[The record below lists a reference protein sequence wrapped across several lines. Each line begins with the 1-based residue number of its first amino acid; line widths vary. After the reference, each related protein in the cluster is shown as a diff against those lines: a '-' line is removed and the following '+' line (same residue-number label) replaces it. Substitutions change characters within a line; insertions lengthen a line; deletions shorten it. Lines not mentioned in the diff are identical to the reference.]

1 MNPTETPV
9 TKSPAEQLADIKAQ
23 AANIVS
29 LAQKKDPNIKISAAN
44 AEMIGL
50 PKVNIPTQTER
61 KNRTTELDM
70 VGTTPVPKTSTDIA
84 RETILSK
91 VKPEDRDTIDQI
103 LGIATDYQTEKGR
116 QYETQYTDLLQQQLG
131 TATAA
136 RNRALESGQ
145 MKEAAQLPQLEAE
158 LESIR
163 SEADVLEARRNSA
176 IQAESR
182 RSGVS
187 TSAMQGNINAIDR
200 DFNLE
205 KANLA
210 IRELASVGKINA
222 ATKLIEAKLDIK
234 YGDLEAET
242 KLLTAQINAIKPF
255 LDREDAKAADL
266 RLQMN
271 EIVKTSIA
279 DARAEDQA
287 LEEFKLQSY
296 QFAQQNGATPALLS
310 QIMSSTSRGDVLS
323 VGGSFVQDPM
333 TMMNLETQ
341 RLQQIKL
348 RQDINAQPS
357 VPTSVID
364 VGGNKMLINSQTGEV
379 IESYGANFG
388 GQFTTTDSG
397 EKAIVTNDGNVV
409 PLSEIDLSDPEQIDA
424 LPVGDLTKA
433 VINGYAKTKDLT
445 PTQKSQVATE
455 LQQIG
460 FNPNTYVVNKL
471 NSLVESWSA
480 IPESSKGYIQGLKFW
495 ESKTNPTV
503 ATFESQKQLLT
514 REIARLFDVGVL
526 SDQDVQAYKDAMPSR
541 QDSSIDV
548 VISKTAGI
556 AGAAAGTNPQNAG
569 KRIRL
574 YDGREAIV
582 ATDGQTLL
590 DPTTGKPLE

>member
-131 TATAA
+131 TATSA
-136 RNRALESGQ
+136 RDRALESGQ

-163 SEADVLEARRNSA
+163 GEADVLEARRNSA

-242 KLLTAQINAIKPF
+242 NLLTAQINAIKPF

-271 EIVKTSIA
+271 DIVKTSIA

-333 TMMNLETQ
+333 TKLSLE
-341 RLQQIKL
+341 RERKEIAQIGVAKGSS
-348 RQDINAQPS
+348 AS
-357 VPTSVID
+357 GS
-364 VGGNKMLINSQTGEV
+364 S
-379 IESYGANFG
+379 IESVANAALLG
-388 GQFTTTDSG
+388 TTD
-397 EKAIVTNDGNVV
+397 
-409 PLSEIDLSDPEQIDA
+409 DPILAMIQA
-424 LPVGDLTKA
+424 
-433 VINGYAKTKDLT
+433 
-445 PTQKSQVATE
+445 
-455 LQQIG
+455 
-460 FNPNTYVVNKL
+460 
-471 NSLVESWSA
+471 
-480 IPESSKGYIQGLKFW
+480 SKGGRVLTQSEVEPLTNARRVTAQLDSIISSDIADNTGPLLGIIRSNNPYDVKAQELKA
-495 ESKTNPTV
+495 SITALVP
-503 ATFESQKQLLT
+503 QL
-514 REIARLFDVGVL
+514 ARGIYGEVGVL
-526 SDQDVQAYKDAMPSR
+526 TDSDVARYVQTLPNMRSTDDVNKAVMGLTLRNVRNAFASQLESM
-541 QDSSIDV
+541 
-548 VISKTAGI
+548 
-556 AGAAAGTNPQNAG
+556 AAAGRDVSGYVSIYNDMNNKINSIETELGIG
-569 KRIRL
+569 KQ
-574 YDGREAIV
+574 EAM
-582 ATDGQTLL
+582 TDEALDQEFSQFQQQTSQSTAQE
-590 DPTTGKPLE
+590 DNSPGFWKSIGKFFFGE

>member
-23 AANIVS
+23 AASIVS

-103 LGIATDYQTEKGR
+103 LGIATDYQTEKGK

-131 TATAA
+131 TATSA
-136 RNRALESGQ
+136 RDRALESGK

-242 KLLTAQINAIKPF
+242 ELLTAQINAIKPF

-333 TMMNLETQ
+333 QKLQAQQARENILTSQAQRANIYDQIQSRQDALRQKAEDEAKSEATAQQAIETQ
-341 RLQQIKL
+341 KQADAEQALNIKSL
-348 RQDINAQPS
+348 ANELLTTAGLEAAVGVGFKKTFLNAIPFVS
-357 VPTSVID
+357 
-364 VGGNKMLINSQTGEV
+364 GEAV
-379 IESYGANFG
+379 AGSDRANFEAKASRLANLLTIDNLKLMSG
-388 GQFTTTDSG
+388 VLTDKDIEILASAG
-397 EKAIVTNDGNVV
+397 SNLGNMDMSETEYKKEINRIVSTMNRTINNNGITNEQAIYWGLFDQ
-409 PLSEIDLSDPEQIDA
+409 SELSD
-424 LPVGDLTKA
+424 
-433 VINGYAKTKDLT
+433 
-445 PTQKSQVATE
+445 
-455 LQQIG
+455 
-460 FNPNTYVVNKL
+460 FNN
-471 NSLVESWSA
+471 
-480 IPESSKGYIQGLKFW
+480 IW
-495 ESKTNPTV
+495 ESK
-503 ATFESQKQLLT
+503 
-514 REIARLFDVGVL
+514 
-526 SDQDVQAYKDAMPSR
+526 
-541 QDSSIDV
+541 
-548 VISKTAGI
+548 
-556 AGAAAGTNPQNAG
+556 
-569 KRIRL
+569 
-574 YDGREAIV
+574 
-582 ATDGQTLL
+582 
-590 DPTTGKPLE
+590 